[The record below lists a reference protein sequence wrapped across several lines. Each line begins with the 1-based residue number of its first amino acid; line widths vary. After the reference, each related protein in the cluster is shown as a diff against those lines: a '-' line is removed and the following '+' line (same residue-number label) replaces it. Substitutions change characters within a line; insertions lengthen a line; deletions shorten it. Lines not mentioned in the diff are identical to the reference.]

1 MEKRWVFG
9 EKQPPE
15 SIQKLSESINVNAY
29 LAEILINRGIDT
41 FEKAKAYFRPSL
53 DQLHDPFLMKNLD
66 QAVNRLTDAVF
77 NNEKILVYGDYDVD
91 GTTSVALVYG
101 FLKQFTE
108 NLSFYIPDRHK
119 EGYGISEKAVNMAA
133 EEDVS
138 LMISIDCGIRAISQA
153 ALAKSHNIDLI
164 ICDHHLP
171 GEILPEAYAILDP
184 KQSDCH
190 YPYDELSG
198 CGVGFKLLQGFCLQN
213 TIDIHKLYNFLD
225 LLAVSIA
232 SDIVPMTGENRVLA
246 YYGLKKLNQAPSPG
260 LKGLMEVA
268 GLKKDLTISNVV
280 FGIGPRINA
289 AGRIGHALDA
299 VKLLISDSEE
309 EVEANAKKID
319 FKNSERKDLDKTI
332 TQEAI
337 DLIEGDDLLRSAKST
352 VLFKN
357 DWHKGVIGIV
367 ASRCIE
373 KYYRPTII
381 FTESNNMATG
391 SARSVDG
398 FNIHDAIAECSDLLD
413 QFGGHMHAAGLTLP
427 IDRVELFRDKFE
439 SVVASKILP
448 EQLIPQ
454 IKVDLEVPFNILSFK
469 FQQLLSQ
476 MAPFGPKNLEPLLV
490 SRGLILKYPLK
501 VLKEEHLKMT
511 VTHRDGKLAIDAIA
525 FGFGEMAS
533 LLESATSFD
542 MAYHLGINEY
552 LGNKTLQLMVQ
563 DIKVND

>member
-1 MEKRWVFG
+1 MFG

-15 SIQKLSESINVNAY
+15 SIQKLSESINVNPY

-66 QAVNRLTDAVF
+66 RAVNRLTDAVF

-91 GTTSVALVYG
+91 GTTSVAVMYG

-119 EGYGISEKAVNMAA
+119 EGYGISDNAVNMAA
-133 EEDVS
+133 EEGVS

-299 VKLLISDSEE
+299 VKLLIADNEE

-381 FTESNNMATG
+381 FTESNNVATG

-427 IDRVELFRDKFE
+427 IDRVNLFRDKFE

-469 FQQLLSQ
+469 LQQLLAQ

-490 SRGLILKYPLK
+490 SRGLTLKYPLK

-511 VTHRDGKLAIDAIA
+511 VTHPDGKLAIDAIA
-525 FGFGEMAS
+525 FGFGELAPV
-533 LLESATSFD
+533 LESATSFD
-542 MAYHLGINEY
+542 MAYHLGVNEY

-563 DIKVND
+563 DIKPN